1 LKLPHRDFDHRAYFF
16 VCLFAWVYLAKGILV
31 NTVFVQGFNKV
42 LNMEDV
48 ILYERRIKFMK
59 FKLLIA
65 GGLLS
70 LGLTGQAN
78 AAFFVD
84 TYDHVS
90 SQGSV
95 YSETVGDFDNDGDID
110 FAIHYVNNSNTEIET
125 WFNNGSGGFTQGSVI
140 TTNFGAYSS
149 VGYLNYADLSG
160 DGEKDL
166 IISGHKLSG
175 AVDVLVFTGDGVGGF
190 GGSVNVINIGAP
202 SASSA
207 NEWKYSLVDMNNDGK
222 MDILSHGN
230 SYLAVVTANI
240 NQGGGVFTQV
250 VNDYNALTSAFVPAS
265 AATSNGNNAILDVSQ
280 DITGDGFVDMV
291 VVSVNYS
298 SLLATELIQV
308 LAGDGLGGFTHL
320 ATTVMGTAM
329 DTGISH
335 GSIKVGDVNND
346 GIKDVVYSYE
356 RTSYIYT
363 SAEVR
368 VVLGLGNG
376 SFSTTPTVLTGTG
389 SDLGLT
395 LNDIDADGDLD
406 IVSPALSQS
415 PSVGVMLN
423 DGVGAFFSPQ
433 TTNLPTYNAF
443 SYRIADFDGN
453 GLNDI
458 LVGTKAASYE
468 TLQFNVLLSGVT
480 SSAQPQVAAD
490 NNALG
495 ADAAGGGCISSAPMT
510 LNVLLMLLFISLVA
524 RYRKAS

>member
-1 LKLPHRDFDHRAYFF
+1 
-16 VCLFAWVYLAKGILV
+16 
-31 NTVFVQGFNKV
+31 
-42 LNMEDV
+42 
-48 ILYERRIKFMK
+48 MK

-70 LGLTGQAN
+70 LGLAGQAN

-90 SQGSV
+90 SKGSIYDV
-95 YSETVGDFDNDGDID
+95 TVGDFDHDGDID
-110 FAIHYVNNSNTEIET
+110 FAIHYQNFDRNTEIET
-125 WFNNGSGGFTQGSVI
+125 WFNNGSGGFMQGSVI

-166 IISGHKLSG
+166 IISGNKLSG
-175 AVDVLVFTGDGVGGF
+175 AVDLLVFTGDGIGGF
-190 GGSVNVINIGAP
+190 GGSVNVINIGVP
-202 SASSA
+202 NSVGYTPDW
-207 NEWKYSLVDMNNDGK
+207 NYSLVDMNNDGK
-222 MDILSHGN
+222 MDILLHGR
-230 SYLAVVTANI
+230 SYLDIVTANI

-250 VNDYNALTSAFVPAS
+250 VNDYNALTSVFVPAS
-265 AATSNGNNAILDVSQ
+265 AALSNGNDAILDVSQ

-291 VVSVNYS
+291 VVSVNYKYPS
-298 SLLATELIQV
+298 ATELIQV

-363 SAEVR
+363 SAEIR

-423 DGVGAFFSPQ
+423 NGTGSFFSPQ
-433 TTNLPTYNAF
+433 TTNLPSYKAS

-458 LVGTKAASYE
+458 LVGTKAASFE
-468 TLQFNVLLSGVT
+468 TLQFNVLLNGVT